1 MDDENDHDVV
11 DYDYRD
17 DNDENDEDGDDD
29 NNADDD
35 GDDDD
40 RYVTKPFF
48 KIKTF
53 FLVRK
58 NFLCKVLKKSH
69 YLSRTVTGLI
79 KVHIFSFFAVQS

>member
-40 RYVTKPFF
+40 GYVTKPFF

-53 FLVRK
+53 F
-58 NFLCKVLKKSH
+58 FSKKE
-69 YLSRTVTGLI
+69 
-79 KVHIFSFFAVQS
+79 FSL